1 MKLHSF
7 LLSLILLLAFG
18 TMAQPDE
25 EARLMR
31 FPAIH
36 GDQVV
41 FSYGGDLYAASDAG
55 GVARKLTNHKG
66 YEMFPKFSP
75 DGQTIAFTGQY
86 DGNTEVFTMPR
97 QGGEPTRLTYTAT
110 LSRDEVSDRMGPNN
124 IVMAWTPDG
133 ENIVFRSRKKTFN
146 SFVGQLYSISAEGG
160 MSEQLPLPRGGFCS
174 FSPDGEKM
182 AYNRVF
188 REFRTWK
195 YYQGGM
201 ADDIWIHDFDK
212 ETTVN
217 ITDHEAQDIQP
228 MWYKDRIYFLSDR
241 DRIMNLFVFDTETEK
256 IEKVTHFEDYDIKFP
271 SLGKSRIIFEKGGY
285 IFTLDLENHETQKI
299 DIRIQEDFLAS
310 RKEYVD
316 ASESVASYEI
326 APDGKRALFS
336 ARGDVYTVP
345 EKSGITYNLTES
357 SAAHDRNPKWS
368 PDGKYIAYIS
378 DESGEFEIYIQ
389 ENGSGTEAIQLTD
402 NAETYKYSLRWSPD
416 SKKIMW
422 SDKKNRLRYINIESK
437 KITDVTTSDIWEIR
451 SYDWSPDSKW
461 IAFADPMENDMTKIR
476 LYNLENKTFHD
487 VTQGW
492 YSSSQPEF
500 SSDGKYLF
508 FTSDRDF
515 NPIYSR
521 TEWNHAYK
529 DMAKIYLATLRK
541 DVKSPFEAEND
552 EVKTDKE
559 EEENSEDDSDS
570 FSIDTDGLQKR
581 IINLPVDA
589 ANYYRL
595 ASTKGKLF
603 YTYLKDSD
611 RALKVFDFE
620 KEKETDL
627 KHKGGFEISAD
638 EKKMLVSQNG
648 KYAIISLPSSPV
660 EIKETLD
667 LSGMKTWVDKKA
679 EWKQIFD
686 ESWRQMRDFFYVPN
700 MHGLDWQAVKE
711 KYAPLVP
718 HVNNRHDLNYVIGEM
733 IGELNVGHAYV
744 NGGDLPKPERIHMG
758 LLGAEIKP
766 HKSGYFE
773 IEKIL
778 EGENFRKSYRSP
790 LTEIGVDV
798 SEGDFILE
806 INGEDVKDLDN
817 LYKALID
824 QAGKITEIK
833 VNDKPRMKGSHTELI
848 KPVKDEADLY
858 YYNWV
863 ESNIEKVNEATDGQ
877 VGYIHI
883 PDMGRHGLNEF
894 VKYFYPQLTKKA
906 LIIDDRGNGG
916 GNVSPMIIER
926 LRREVT
932 RANMAR
938 NRKVP
943 GHTPSKMMLGP
954 KVLLIDQYSA
964 SDGDLFPYSF
974 KKHDLGTVI
983 GVRSWGGVVGIRGSL
998 PFIDGA
1004 DMRKPEFASYSAEE
1018 SEWIIEGHGVEPDIE
1033 VWNDPAKE
1041 YKGIDEQLNKAIEVI
1056 QQQLHKYHK
1065 IPPIP
1070 QGPDKSE

>member
-1 MKLHSF
+1 MKMRS
-7 LLSLILLLAFG
+7 LLLTFFA
-18 TMAQPDE
+18 MATFTFSVQAEE

-36 GDQVV
+36 GDQIV
-41 FSYGGDLYAASDAG
+41 FSYGGDLYAVDEDG
-55 GVARKLTNHKG
+55 GTARKLTNHKG
-66 YEMFPKFSP
+66 YEMFPRFSP

-97 QGGEPTRLTYTAT
+97 EGGEPRRLTYTAT

-124 IVMAWTPDG
+124 IVMTWTPDG
-133 ENIVFRSRKKTFN
+133 KNIIYRSRKKSFN
-146 SFVGQLYSISAEGG
+146 SFVGQLFSVSAEGG
-160 MSEQLPLPRGGFCS
+160 MSEELPLPRGGFCS
-174 FSPDGEKM
+174 FSQDGKKM

-201 ADDIWIHDFDK
+201 ADDIWIHDFDE
-212 ETTVN
+212 ETTIN
-217 ITDHEAQDIQP
+217 ITDHKAQDIQP

-241 DRIMNLFVFDTETEK
+241 NRTMNLFVFDTQTET
-256 IEKVTHFEDYDIKFP
+256 IEKVTHFEEYDIKFP
-271 SLGKSRIIFEKGGY
+271 SLGDDRIIFEKGGY
-285 IFTLDLENHETQKI
+285 LYTLDLESHNTQKI

-310 RKEYVD
+310 RKDYVD

-326 APDGKRALFS
+326 APDGKRAMFS

-368 PDGKYIAYIS
+368 PDGAHIAYIS
-378 DESGEFEIYIQ
+378 DKSGEFEIYIQ
-389 ENGSGTEAIQLTD
+389 KNGLVTEPTQLTD
-402 NAETYKYSLRWSPD
+402 NAETYKYSLQWSPD

-422 SDKKNRLRYINIESK
+422 SDKKNRLRYIDIDSK
-437 KITDVTTSDIWEIR
+437 EVTTVTTSDIWEIR
-451 SYDWSPDSKW
+451 SFDWSPDSKW

-476 LYNLENKTFHD
+476 LFNTDEKKVFD
-487 VTQGW
+487 VTTGW

-541 DVKSPFEAEND
+541 EIKSPFGAEND
-552 EVKTDKE
+552 EVDSESKDEEKE
-559 EEENSEDDSDS
+559 EEEA
-570 FSIDTDGLQKR
+570 FSIDTEGLQDR

-589 ANYYRL
+589 ANYYQL
-595 ASTKGKLF
+595 ASTEGKL
-603 YTYLKDSD
+603 YYIYLKNSD
-611 RALKVFDFE
+611 RSLKVYDFE
-620 KEKETDL
+620 KEKEIDL
-627 KHKGGFEISAD
+627 EHQGGYEISAD

-667 LSGMKTWVDKKA
+667 LSGMKTWVDKKV

-700 MHGLDWQAVKE
+700 MHGLDWNAMKK

-733 IGELNVGHAYV
+733 IGELSVGHAYV
-744 NGGDLPKPERIHMG
+744 NGGDLPEPKRIPMG

-766 HKSGYFE
+766 HKSGYFN
-773 IEKIL
+773 IDNIL

-798 SEGDFILE
+798 TEGDFILE
-806 INGEDVKDLDN
+806 INGKDVKDLDN

-824 QAGKITEIK
+824 QAGKITEIR
-833 VNDKPRMKGSHTELI
+833 VNDKPQMKGSHTELI

-858 YYNWV
+858 YYNLV
-863 ESNIEKVNEATDGQ
+863 QSNIEKVNEATDGQ

-932 RANMAR
+932 RAGMAR
-938 NRKVP
+938 NKTVP
-943 GHTPSKMMLGP
+943 GHTPTKMMLGP

-974 KKHDLGTVI
+974 KKHDMGTVI
-983 GVRSWGGVVGIRGSL
+983 GLRTWGGVVGIRGSL

-1018 SEWIIEGHGVEPDIE
+1018 REWIIEGHGVEPDIE
-1033 VWNDPAKE
+1033 VRNDPSKE
-1041 YKGIDEQLNKAIEVI
+1041 YQGIDQQLNKAIEVI
-1056 QQQLHKYHK
+1056 LQQLHKYNK
-1065 IPPIP
+1065 MPPVP
-1070 QGPDKSE
+1070 DGPDKSE